1 MMNGEMQRRRP
12 AVYTNM
18 MRDYARAVDA
28 VLRRQGELRQ
38 QLRAVRTERPAG
50 RDNRRRQQE
59 LIRRI
64 LLLREEYEE
73 LLDAMRK
80 IRGYAAQEEAS

>member
-59 LIRRI
+59 LIRCI

>member
-64 LLLREEYEE
+64 LLLREEHEE